1 MDLTTFTTRTSDLPA
16 LFQVKSE
23 KRIDKRAKSAL
34 ASAPLPRHGAGER
47 FIRGP
52 IPLTWF
58 KSAST
63 CGDRAEAVAVLLW
76 YAAGYQRRNPVK
88 LTPAIL
94 AELRVHPKT
103 ARRVLQRMADCGLV
117 LVEFHRGR
125 SPLVTIV
132 SPEPALVGG
141 E

>member
-1 MDLTTFTTRTSDLPA
+1 MDLTTFTAKPSDLPA
-16 LFQVKSE
+16 LFQVKNE
-23 KRIDKRAKSAL
+23 KRVDRRAKSTP
-34 ASAPLPRHGAGER
+34 SSSPLPRHGAGER

-52 IPLTWF
+52 IPLDWF

-88 LTPAIL
+88 ITPAIL

-103 ARRVLQRMADCGLV
+103 ARRVLQKMADFGLV

-125 SPLVTIV
+125 APLVTIV
-132 SPEPALVGG
+132 SPDRRE
-141 E
+141 

>member
-1 MDLTTFTTRTSDLPA
+1 MDLTTFTAKPGDLPA

-23 KRIDKRAKSAL
+23 KRVDKRAKSTPS
-34 ASAPLPRHGAGER
+34 SAPLPRHGSGER

-52 IPLTWF
+52 IPLAWF

-63 CGDRAEAVAVLLW
+63 CGERAEAVAVLLW

-103 ARRVLQRMADCGLV
+103 ARRVLGKMADCGLV
-117 LVEFHRGR
+117 LVAFHRGR
-125 SPLVTIV
+125 SPVVTIV
-132 SPEPALVGG
+132 SPNLD
-141 E
+141 